1 MQESHVSLLRHILFS
16 SGTVVGNMKVQ
27 GLQRKTKDSMNT
39 SHSLFCDHCGAAN
52 ASQATVCFACHQPLH
67 APPPAQATQTHAQAQ
82 VSAGQAA
89 LVSLSPATPSVPA
102 SRLNLRYHIISEI
115 GQGGFGRVYKA
126 QDSQNKNKLVAI
138 KQINLHSLS
147 PREIIEATDTY
158 NREVSLLSTL
168 KHANLP
174 CIYDHF
180 TDPEHWYLVMDFI
193 EGETLEA
200 YLQKAKKGYLQVREV
215 LTIGIHLCTVLDY
228 LHTQKPPII
237 FRDVKPANIMRT
249 PRGHLYLIDFGI
261 ARHFTLGQTKDTE
274 PLGSP
279 GYAAPEQYGKAQT
292 TVQTDIY
299 GLGATLQTLLTGAD
313 PLETAGGGTSST
325 PTRRIPKKLHQLL
338 NQMREPD
345 ASQRPKSMDEVK
357 CCLQLIKWG
366 IAKSILTTIRPLHPF
381 FWGLLIGSMP
391 YSFIIPCILLAA
403 LYGTDNLVLFISRS
417 YFLLLLTC
425 VVFLA
430 QLIVG
435 IRFLFSP
442 GKRLMGLG
450 ILAMQVFLLIG
461 IIWTWIPSPLPHF

>member
-1 MQESHVSLLRHILFS
+1 
-16 SGTVVGNMKVQ
+16 
-27 GLQRKTKDSMNT
+27 MNT
-39 SHSLFCDHCGAAN
+39 SLSLFCDHCGAAN

-67 APPPAQATQTHAQAQ
+67 APPPAQATHTPVHAQ

-89 LVSLSPATPSVPA
+89 LVSPPPAAPSVPA

-115 GQGGFGRVYKA
+115 GQGGFGLVYKA

-147 PREIIEATDTY
+147 PREIIDATDTY
-158 NREVSLLSTL
+158 NREVGLLSTL

-193 EGETLEA
+193 AGETLED
-200 YLQKAKKGYLQVREV
+200 YLHKAKGGYLRVREV
-215 LTIGIHLCTVLDY
+215 LTLGIQLCTVLDY

-237 FRDVKPANIMRT
+237 FRDVKPVNIMRT
-249 PRGHLYLIDFGI
+249 PKGHLYLIDFGI
-261 ARHFTLGQTKDTE
+261 ARHFTPGQTKDTG

-292 TVQTDIY
+292 TAQTDIY
-299 GLGATLQTLLTGAD
+299 GLGATLHTLLTGAD
-313 PLETAGGGTSST
+313 PLETAGGGPSSI

-338 NQMREPD
+338 NQMCEPD
-345 ASQRPKSMDEVK
+345 ASKRPQSMDEVK
-357 CCLQLIKWG
+357 RRLQQIKGGIAEYLLLIKG
-366 IAKSILTTIRPLHPF
+366 GVSSYLLPTIRPILPF

-391 YSFIIPCILLAA
+391 YVLISSLKLLATLF
-403 LYGTDNLVLFISRS
+403 LYYGLDYLVVFPFIFFFA
-417 YFLLLLTC
+417 FLLL
-425 VVFLA
+425 VWPFVFIV
-430 QLIVG
+430 QLIAG
-435 IRFLFSP
+435 IRLLFSP
-442 GKRLMGLG
+442 HKRLMGLG

-461 IIWTWIPSPLPHF
+461 IILRWIPSPLLNF